1 MKKNESPVSRVWRE
15 PNDGVTFWTALR
27 LSESD
32 LDKKDTRSIDSA
44 PLLDQITVPMR
55 NLRFDF
61 FDDSGL
67 PRDSRVLMFY
77 SFETEENLPRSGI
90 LHYHLGEGR
99 FVGPRHDRELTSAA
113 LEFLTVNGR
122 LVALAPKI

>member
-1 MKKNESPVSRVWRE
+1 M
-15 PNDGVTFWTALR
+15 
-27 LSESD
+27 
-32 LDKKDTRSIDSA
+32 
-44 PLLDQITVPMR
+44 ITVPMR

-99 FVGPRHDRELTSAA
+99 FVGPRHDRELTAAA

-122 LVALAPKI
+122 LVASAPKL